1 MAKLT
6 DVDAPKIGRP
16 KSEEPKGSPVTT
28 WLKQEEHDR
37 LIQLAQ
43 KHETTIS
50 SLVRSLLIVK
60 LR

>member
-16 KSEEPKGSPVTT
+16 KSEEPGSPVMT
-28 WLKQEEHDR
+28 WLKQSEHDR
-37 LIQLAQ
+37 LIELAK

-50 SLVRSLLIVK
+50 SLVRQFVILK